1 MTKSSTP
8 KVAARKPR
16 DVDPKSPS
24 KVRTGKAGNTHP
36 KNAPTAAAQRPNEKG
51 GKTAAPKIAAEQ
63 MRDTHRKTA
72 LKAVAE
78 KAHDT
83 HRRAAPNLAAGK
95 ARDTR
100 PKTAPAA
107 AGMARVSDPKAS
119 ATDPKT
125 ASAAG
130 KVRDTHPK
138 IASKALGMTRPTDP
152 KTASAAAGM
161 ARVSDP
167 KASATDPK
175 TASAAAGIA
184 RITDP
189 NTTAQFEEFRDTQV
203 PDSMRA
209 LAERNVAQT
218 RELYER
224 SKNSLE
230 AVLASCEKC
239 FDAAGQGAVALNRKI
254 RDIADRNINASFD
267 LAQSL
272 AGARNLAEALE
283 LQAAYWRKLFG
294 ELQTQAEELRA
305 LSTKVTADVAKP
317 IKDAEVHKAND

>member
-100 PKTAPAA
+100 PKTAP
-107 AGMARVSDPKAS
+107 
-119 ATDPKT
+119 
-125 ASAAG
+125 
-130 KVRDTHPK
+130 
-138 IASKALGMTRPTDP
+138 
-152 KTASAAAGM
+152 AAAGM

>member
-8 KVAARKPR
+8 KVAARKAR
-16 DVDPKSPS
+16 DVDPKRPS

-100 PKTAPAA
+100 PKT
-107 AGMARVSDPKAS
+107 V
-119 ATDPKT
+119 
-125 ASAAG
+125 
-130 KVRDTHPK
+130 
-138 IASKALGMTRPTDP
+138 
-152 KTASAAAGM
+152 
-161 ARVSDP
+161 
-167 KASATDPK
+167 
-175 TASAAAGIA
+175 SAAAGIA

-224 SKNSLE
+224 SKNALE

-239 FDAAGQGAVALNRKI
+239 FDAAGQGAVALNRKT

>member
-8 KVAARKPR
+8 KVAARKAR
-16 DVDPKSPS
+16 DVDPKRPS

-125 ASAAG
+125 ASAA
-130 KVRDTHPK
+130 
-138 IASKALGMTRPTDP
+138 
-152 KTASAAAGM
+152 
-161 ARVSDP
+161 
-167 KASATDPK
+167 
-175 TASAAAGIA
+175 AGIA

-224 SKNSLE
+224 SKNALE

-239 FDAAGQGAVALNRKI
+239 FDAAGQGAVALNRKT

-267 LAQSL
+267 LARSL

>member
-8 KVAARKPR
+8 KVAARKAR
-16 DVDPKSPS
+16 DVDPKRPS

-107 AGMARVSDPKAS
+107 AR
-119 ATDPKT
+119 T
-125 ASAAG
+125 
-130 KVRDTHPK
+130 
-138 IASKALGMTRPTDP
+138 
-152 KTASAAAGM
+152 

-224 SKNSLE
+224 SKNALE

-239 FDAAGQGAVALNRKI
+239 FDAAGQGAVALNRKT

-267 LAQSL
+267 LARSL

>member
-8 KVAARKPR
+8 KVAARKAR
-16 DVDPKSPS
+16 DVDPKRPS

-72 LKAVAE
+72 PKAVAE
-78 KAHDT
+78 KAHDA

-95 ARDTR
+95 ARDTHPKIASKAVGMTR
-100 PKTAPAA
+100 PTDPKTAPAA

-119 ATDPKT
+119 A
-125 ASAAG
+125 
-130 KVRDTHPK
+130 
-138 IASKALGMTRPTDP
+138 I
-152 KTASAAAGM
+152 
-161 ARVSDP
+161 
-167 KASATDPK
+167 DPK

-224 SKNSLE
+224 SKNALE

-239 FDAAGQGAVALNRKI
+239 FDAAGQGAVALNRKT
-254 RDIADRNINASFD
+254 REIADRNINASFD
-267 LAQSL
+267 LARSL

-317 IKDAEVHKAND
+317 IKDAEVPKAND

>member
-8 KVAARKPR
+8 KVAARKAR
-16 DVDPKSPS
+16 DVDPKRPS
-24 KVRTGKAGNTHP
+24 KVRTGKADNTHP
-36 KNAPTAAAQRPNEKG
+36 KSAPTAVAQRPNEKG
-51 GKTAAPKIAAEQ
+51 GKTTAPKIAAEQ

-72 LKAVAE
+72 PKAVAK
-78 KAHDT
+78 KAHDA

-95 ARDTR
+95 ARE
-100 PKTAPAA
+100 
-107 AGMARVSDPKAS
+107 
-119 ATDPKT
+119 
-125 ASAAG
+125 
-130 KVRDTHPK
+130 PK
-138 IASKALGMTRPTDP
+138 IASKAVGMTRPTDP

-224 SKNSLE
+224 SKNALE
-230 AVLASCEKC
+230 GVLASCDKC
-239 FDAAGQGAVALNRKI
+239 FDAAGQGAVALNRKT
-254 RDIADRNINASFD
+254 RHIAYRNINASFD
-267 LAQSL
+267 LARSL

>member
-8 KVAARKPR
+8 KVAARKAR
-16 DVDPKSPS
+16 DVDPKRP
-24 KVRTGKAGNTHP
+24 RTGKAGNTHP
-36 KNAPTAAAQRPNEKG
+36 ENAPTAAAQRPNEKG

-72 LKAVAE
+72 PKAVAE
-78 KAHDT
+78 KAHDA

-95 ARDTR
+95 AREPKIASKAVGVTR
-100 PKTAPAA
+100 PTDPKTAPAA
-107 AGMARVSDPKAS
+107 AGMARDTDPKAS
-119 ATDPKT
+119 A
-125 ASAAG
+125 
-130 KVRDTHPK
+130 
-138 IASKALGMTRPTDP
+138 TDP

-224 SKNSLE
+224 SKNALE
-230 AVLASCEKC
+230 AVLATCEKC
-239 FDAAGQGAVALNRKI
+239 FDAAGQGAVALNRNT
-254 RDIADRNINASFD
+254 RDIAYRNINASFD
-267 LAQSL
+267 LARSL

-283 LQAAYWRKLFG
+283 LQAAYWRKFFG

-317 IKDAEVHKAND
+317 IKDAKLHKAND

>member
-8 KVAARKPR
+8 KVAARKAR
-16 DVDPKSPS
+16 DVDPKRPS

-36 KNAPTAAAQRPNEKG
+36 KNATTAAAQRPNEKG

-63 MRDTHRKTA
+63 MRDTHSKTA
-72 LKAVAE
+72 PKAVAE
-78 KAHDT
+78 KAHDA

-95 ARDTR
+95 ARDT
-100 PKTAPAA
+100 
-107 AGMARVSDPKAS
+107 D
-119 ATDPKT
+119 
-125 ASAAG
+125 
-130 KVRDTHPK
+130 PK
-138 IASKALGMTRPTDP
+138 IASKAVGMTRPTDP
-152 KTASAAAGM
+152 KTAPAAAGM

-224 SKNSLE
+224 SKNALE

-239 FDAAGQGAVALNRKI
+239 FDAAGQGAVALNRKT

-267 LAQSL
+267 LARSL

-294 ELQTQAEELRA
+294 ELQTQAEELRV

-317 IKDAEVHKAND
+317 IKDAEAHKAND